1 VFICFTCIHSPSSTA
16 TFFTAAAA
24 AVYVVQLLQGLELLL
39 LRTWSSVSE
48 TARKQKAA
56 LLQLHM
62 QQYLAGCAELGAVA
76 HEAQAV
82 QMSYR
87 QAWP

>member
-1 VFICFTCIHSPSSTA
+1 MIFLTLSSD
-16 TFFTAAAA
+16 TAAAA
-24 AVYVVQLLQGLELLL
+24 ANKFHVVQLQGLELLL
-39 LRTWSSVSE
+39 LGTWPSVSAK
-48 TARKQKAA
+48 ARKQKAA
-56 LLQLHM
+56 LLQLHL

-82 QMSYR
+82 QMRYR